1 MNPEGTVEP
10 ERAPSSRAS
19 EELAQLEAALGLPP
33 DAKLNLTTEEDG
45 ESHLPLPHIC
55 LIFPISSASSSS
67 YHLPRL
73 PHIICL
79 IFLIYNLHI
88 GPSQSSS

>member
-45 ESHLPLPHIC
+45 ESHLPLPHIIC
-55 LIFPISSASSSS
+55 LVFLISSASSSP
-67 YHLPRL
+67 YHLPHL
-73 PHIICL
+73 PHI
-79 IFLIYNLHI
+79 
-88 GPSQSSS
+88 